1 MIVSIQYLRGLAAFL
16 VLLNHVAWKSQQHG
30 RHALDGFNIGECG
43 VDIFFV
49 ISGFIM
55 CHVTSGGRVA
65 IAGFVR
71 NRLLRILPLY
81 WILTTVALG
90 AFLLMPGRVNSSG
103 GSTHVLASYL
113 LLPTEGK
120 FLIEAGWTLSYELL
134 FYGLF
139 AGGLLLSGW
148 TGRAWVAGAL
158 VVLASLRAWHPLT
171 HPVAAF
177 LTSDLL
183 LEFTY
188 GIGLYWLF
196 LRNPLQR
203 GWSAA
208 LVGAIGVALF
218 AAANASPDRH
228 FLSPVRAFNYGVPA
242 FLVCWGT
249 VSLERQIARHKV
261 RWLELLGDASY
272 SLYLSHVFSIGAFA
286 VIAGGIPGSG
296 PWVDLPMAA
305 LMVTAALAGGL
316 LCYRWIEQ
324 PARWAVKFGFGTRVP
339 EPHPCSTART

>member
-30 RHALDGFNIGECG
+30 RHALDGFNVGECG

-81 WILTTVALG
+81 WILTTVALSV
-90 AFLLMPGRVNSSG
+90 FLLMPGRVNTSG

-113 LLPTEGK
+113 LLPTDGK

-139 AGGLLLSGW
+139 AAGLLLSGW
-148 TGRAWVAGAL
+148 TGRVLVAAVL
-158 VVLASLRAWHPLT
+158 VALASLRAWHPFA

-183 LEFTY
+183 LEFAY
-188 GIGLYWLF
+188 GIGLYRLY

-203 GWSAA
+203 GWSAV
-208 LVGAIGVALF
+208 LVGTIGVALL
-218 AAANASPDRH
+218 AAANGSPDRH
-228 FLSPVRAFNYGVPA
+228 FLSPVRAVNYGVPA
-242 FLVCWGT
+242 FLLCWGT

-286 VIAGGIPGSG
+286 VIVGGWSGSG
-296 PWVDLPMAA
+296 PWADRLMPA
-305 LMVTAALAGGL
+305 LMVTVALAGGL

-324 PARWAVKFGFGTRVP
+324 PARWALKSGFGPRVP
-339 EPHPCSTART
+339 QPRPYSTART